1 MRLPELQNVKSDQ
14 SVIAGSR
21 LRMNLNDQ
29 GACELWR
36 STVEGHGF
44 LAYDLVR
51 NKKQGLGK
59 RAAVIV

>member
-1 MRLPELQNVKSDQ
+1 MKSDQ